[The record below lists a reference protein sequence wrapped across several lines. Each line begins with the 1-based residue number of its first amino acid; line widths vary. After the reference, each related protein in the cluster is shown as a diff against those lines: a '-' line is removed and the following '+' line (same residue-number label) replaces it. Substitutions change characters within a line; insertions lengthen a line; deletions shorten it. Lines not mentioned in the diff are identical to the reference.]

1 MAEDVRIE
9 LNESAVRQVLNSPEC
24 VAWTGEQARLLASR
38 ASTMGAGFRTQPY
51 TRSDGTQVGNTAPR
65 FRGDA
70 RRGAKGAV
78 GLVWCDNYAAMVF
91 DARNDA
97 LLKARG

>member
-9 LNESAVRQVLNSPEC
+9 LNESALRQVLNSPEC
-24 VAWTGEQARLLASR
+24 VAWTGEQARALASR
-38 ASTMGAGFRTQPY
+38 ATAMGAGFRTQPY

-78 GLVWCDNYAAMVF
+78 GLVWTDNYAAIVF
-91 DARNDA
+91 NNSAKA